1 MTREGRREE
10 ALRAAE
16 ACAALL
22 KERFGAR
29 RVVLFGSLAGDDFDR
44 DFSDVDLAVE
54 GLPPYEALRA
64 FLAPERGFVD

>member
-29 RVVLFGSLAGDDFDR
+29 RVVLFGSW
-44 DFSDVDLAVE
+44 
-54 GLPPYEALRA
+54 
-64 FLAPERGFVD
+64 PEILLTVISRMWTWP